1 MMWTNLV
8 YIQLKHYLTPIGWCL
23 QEQEVEAEMVL
34 YANKGPHIDLHPAE
48 VTLYEVSPRPLL
60 YLYLQFFLSLLLFFQ
75 ILFSL
80 GTLDRTFL
88 LINLT

>member
-34 YANKGPHIDLHPAE
+34 YTNKGPHVDLHPAE
-48 VTLYEVSPRPLL
+48 VTLNDHFCIFIYSS
-60 YLYLQFFLSLLLFFQ
+60 LSLYYHFLN
-75 ILFSL
+75 
-80 GTLDRTFL
+80 TL
-88 LINLT
+88 